1 MGKVRCARFVE
12 MGGMSRVPEP
22 GRSQCTLGHVNE
34 SAWRWRESRT
44 GNFALEAAEGKVKI
58 QRVYV
63 VEPAAA
69 RRWRGAVPC
78 GCGILHHPKSLP
90 HRGEKQWVLGAA
102 TGLREAV
109 VMPTL
114 KFKFKRRA
122 RKCGAD

>member
-12 MGGMSRVPEP
+12 MGVGCPDVPEP

-69 RRWRGAVPC
+69 RRWRGALPC

-90 HRGEKQWVLGAA
+90 SGEKQWVLGAA
-102 TGLREAV
+102 TVLRKAV
-109 VMPTL
+109 KMPN
-114 KFKFKRRA
+114 A
-122 RKCGAD
+122 

>member
-69 RRWRGAVPC
+69 RRWRGALPC
-78 GCGILHHPKSLP
+78 GCGILHHTPRFSL
-90 HRGEKQWVLGAA
+90 HDESKTIGSWSRNG
-102 TGLREAV
+102 V
-109 VMPTL
+109 VIT
-114 KFKFKRRA
+114 RS
-122 RKCGAD
+122 CGDAHA

>member
-12 MGGMSRVPEP
+12 MGVGCPDVPEP

-78 GCGILHHPKSLP
+78 GCGILHHPRFSAR
-90 HRGEKQWVLGAA
+90 HGEKQWVLGAA
-102 TGLREAV
+102 TVLRKAV
-109 VMPTL
+109 KMPN
-114 KFKFKRRA
+114 A
-122 RKCGAD
+122 